1 MSIDRGTDKE
11 DIVHISTEYYSAMK
25 KNEIMPFVATWMD
38 LEIIILSE
46 ASQQRKTSTIWY
58 RLYMESKKMIQ
69 TNLFTKQK

>member
-38 LEIIILSE
+38 LEIVILSE
-46 ASQQRKTSTIWY
+46 VSQTKEEEYCMASIIY
-58 RLYMESKKMIQ
+58 VESKKK
-69 TNLFTKQK
+69 LYK